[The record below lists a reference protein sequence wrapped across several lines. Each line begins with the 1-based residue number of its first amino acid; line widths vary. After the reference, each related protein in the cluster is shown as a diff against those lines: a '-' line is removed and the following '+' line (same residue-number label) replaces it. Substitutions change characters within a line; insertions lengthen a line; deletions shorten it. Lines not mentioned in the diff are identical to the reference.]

1 MMTQFIFLYQV
12 VTAMAKC
19 DNQKESTQSVLYKCV
34 VKVIYQRKDYEFESE
49 RLYRN
54 HNDASQSAALQA
66 LLFLSDIG
74 KNYLNCPNPVNEEFK
89 EKEKITFPKL
99 DIAESK
105 SSRGGINKVHTEP
118 NKTIAAG
125 TMVSISCI
133 VWLIGHHEDV
143 NVESHEE
150 FEFQLG
156 IGGTLPE
163 IENCVLGMQVGGYDQ
178 VSLPIPCLEA
188 LLATCEDAMSIVHN
202 VDIGK
207 VISGTY
213 FYVCK
218 CVPRLNSGVTSPF
231 VTFPCRSKM
240 SSGISYGM

>member
-12 VTAMAKC
+12 VTAMATC
-19 DNQKESTQSVLYKCV
+19 DNKKESTQSVFYKCM
-34 VKVIYQRKDYEFESE
+34 VKIIYQRKDHEFESE

-74 KNYLNCPNPVNEEFK
+74 KNYLNCPNPVNEEFQ
-89 EKEKITFPKL
+89 EREKITIPKL
-99 DIAESK
+99 DISESK
-105 SSRGGINKVHTEP
+105 SSLNGISKVRTEP
-118 NKTIAAG
+118 NKMIAAG

-163 IENCVLGMQVGGYDQ
+163 IENCVLGMQVGGNDQ

-188 LLATCEDAMSIVHN
+188 LLAACEDVMSTVRN
-202 VDIGK
+202 LDIGK
-207 VISGTY
+207 LISGTY

-218 CVPRLNSGVTSPF
+218 GVLCLNSGVTFPF
-231 VTFPCRSKM
+231 VTFPC
-240 SSGISYGM
+240 

>member
-1 MMTQFIFLYQV
+1 
-12 VTAMAKC
+12 MATC
-19 DNQKESTQSVLYKCV
+19 DNQKESTQCVSYKCM
-34 VKVIYQRKDYEFESE
+34 VKIIYQRKDYEFESE

-66 LLFLSDIG
+66 LVFLSDIG
-74 KNYLNCPNPVNEEFK
+74 KKYLNCPNPVNEEFQQR
-89 EKEKITFPKL
+89 EEITIPKL
-99 DIAESK
+99 DISESK
-105 SSRGGINKVHTEP
+105 ASEDGIDKVCTEP
-118 NKTIAAG
+118 NKMIAAG

-163 IENCVLGMQVGGYDQ
+163 IENCVLGMQVGGYEQ

-188 LLATCEDAMSIVHN
+188 LLATCEDAMSTVRN
-202 VDIGK
+202 LDIGK
-207 VISGTY
+207 LISGIN

-218 CVPRLNSGVTSPF
+218 GMPCLNSGVTFPF
-231 VTFPCRSKM
+231 VTFPF
-240 SSGISYGM
+240 